1 MGRLYEVSIEF
12 GQKILRGTTA
22 KRNTFTAPDHT
33 AVIDKDLST
42 PPGGESP
49 GDRYIV
55 APTGAGAWLNHDN
68 EIAEWNGASYAF
80 TVPNVNEKVVVT
92 DEGLTYVFM
101 EAAWDIL
108 QGLIFFNEDVDVV
121 EYFDGANWLQLYDT
135 VLNKFDATTA
145 PTASDDSGDGYEVG
159 SRWIDVSADKAY
171 VCVDATA
178 TSAVWIE
185 TTQSGSI
192 QTPIEISIGGNTA
205 PQFSTS
211 STSYVVAT
219 VFRFAGTTALGTPTA
234 MKAIGFKDA
243 SPTSWDVQIFDA
255 TNANI
260 IATKTGNTGTAS
272 ELVDVGTLSN
282 LPTGAAIFEVQLKRT
297 GGTGGSMVHAQ
308 TASIDF

>member
-1 MGRLYEVSIEF
+1 MGRLYGVSTEF

-22 KRNTFTAPDHT
+22 DRNAFVAVDHT

-49 GDRYIV
+49 GDRYV
-55 APTGAGAWLNHDN
+55 VNPTGAGAWAGHDN
-68 EIAEWNGASYAF
+68 EIAEWNGSSWDF

-92 DEGLTYVFM
+92 DEGLTYTFQRT
-101 EAAWDIL
+101 AWDIL
-108 QGLIFFNEDVDVV
+108 NGLIFFNEEVGVL
-121 EYFDGANWLQLYDT
+121 EYYNGANWLQLYDT
-135 VLNKFDATTA
+135 VLNKFDATAA
-145 PTASDDSGDGYEVG
+145 PTANDDSGDGFEPG
-159 SRWIDVSADKAY
+159 SMWVDVSADKAY
-171 VCVDATA
+171 ICLDATA
-178 TSAVWIE
+178 TSAVWTE

-192 QTPIEISIGGNTA
+192 QTPIEISIGGNAA

-211 STSYVVAT
+211 STSYVVAAA
-219 VFRFAGTTALGTPTA
+219 FRFAGTTALGTPTA

-272 ELVDVGTLSN
+272 ELVDMGTLSS

-297 GGTGGSMVHAQ
+297 GGTGGSMTHAQ
-308 TASIDF
+308 SVSIDF